1 MPRIVVPVTDSMKK
15 SVWGPLDEMGLL
27 LDLERLPGERNH
39 EYRERLFRVFTRR
52 TDSTYQGLLN
62 GITYELGLEFDDVLT
77 LTFTGSSD
85 LQPRAIVQ
93 DGILTLYSDY
103 TDDDNYVIIQIQ
115 SEPQLNL
122 RQEDANEL
130 AELIPLINGTGVFS
144 AALVEDPPPVEWSY
158 CLVNF
163 DTNVWI
169 NDEVVPSSTR
179 FTLAHTLINDGMF
192 FFGERKVFQT
202 LQTSESALSNPG
214 DFYVNLTTGEVVT
227 TSIPSGEGTV
237 RYQYRDLPKTLEASP
252 VSLGYIGSRDLQR
265 YFFTQLEVRLFD
277 SPLERFI
284 NNIPNEE
291 GVDIINELFRAS
303 KNYWG
308 K

>member
-1 MPRIVVPVTDSMKK
+1 MQK

-27 LDLERLPGERNH
+27 LDLKRLPGERNH

-52 TDSTYQGLLN
+52 TDSTYDGLLN
-62 GITYELGLEFDDVLT
+62 GITYELGLEFEDVLT
-77 LTFTGSSD
+77 LSFAGSSD
-85 LQPRAIVQ
+85 LQPRVTVQ

-103 TDDDNYVIIQIQ
+103 TDDEDYEIVQVDNA
-115 SEPQLNL
+115 PQLNL
-122 RQEDANEL
+122 RKETANEL
-130 AELIPLINGTGVFS
+130 SELIALINATGVFS
-144 AALVEDPPPVEWSY
+144 LALIEDPPSVNWSY

-163 DTNVWI
+163 DTNVWV
-169 NDEVVPSSTR
+169 NDETIPSSTR
-179 FTLAHTLINDGMF
+179 FTLEHAPINDGMF
-192 FFGERKVFQT
+192 FFGERKIFKT
-202 LQTSESALSNPG
+202 LRATEEALVSPG
-214 DFYVNLTTGEVVT
+214 DFYVNLTTGEIVT
-227 TSIPSGEGTV
+227 TSLPSGDGTV

-252 VSLGYIGSRDLQR
+252 VSLGYIGSRELQR

-277 SPLERFI
+277 TPLERFI

>member
-1 MPRIVVPVTDSMKK
+1 MAKIVIPVTDDSKK
-15 SVWGPLDEMGLL
+15 SVWGPLDEIGLL
-27 LDLERLPGERNH
+27 LDLKRLPGERNH
-39 EYRERLFRVFTRR
+39 DYRTRLFRVFTRR

-62 GITYELGLEFDDVLT
+62 GITYELGLGFDDVLI

-85 LQPRAIVQ
+85 LQPRVMVE

-103 TDDDNYVIIQIQ
+103 VDDDNFTLIQINN
-115 SEPQLNL
+115 EPQLNL
-122 RQEDANEL
+122 REEGANEL
-130 AELIPLINGTGVFS
+130 SELITLINSTGSFT
-144 AALVEDPPPVEWSY
+144 AALVDDPPPVKWSY

-169 NDEVVPSSTR
+169 SDETIPSSTR
-179 FTLAHTLINDGMF
+179 FTLEFPLINDGMF
-192 FFGERKVFQT
+192 FFGERKVFKR
-202 LQTSESALSNPG
+202 LRISEDAMSQPG
-214 DFYVNLTTGEVVT
+214 DFYIDIATGEVTT
-227 TSIPSGEGTV
+227 TSLPSGEGTV

-252 VSLGYIGSRDLQR
+252 IALGYIGSRELQR

-277 SPLERFI
+277 TPLERYI
-284 NNIPNEE
+284 NNIPNDQ
-291 GVDIINELFRAS
+291 GVEIINELFRVS

>member
-1 MPRIVVPVTDSMKK
+1 MQK

-27 LDLERLPGERNH
+27 LDLKRLPGERNH

-52 TDSTYQGLLN
+52 TDSTYDGLLN
-62 GITYELGLEFDDVLT
+62 GITYELGLEFEDVLT
-77 LTFTGSSD
+77 LSFAGSSD
-85 LQPRAIVQ
+85 LQPRVTVQ

-103 TDDDNYVIIQIQ
+103 TDDEDYEIVQVDNA
-115 SEPQLNL
+115 PQLNL
-122 RQEDANEL
+122 RKETANEL
-130 AELIPLINGTGVFS
+130 SELIALINATGVFS
-144 AALVEDPPPVEWSY
+144 LALIEDPPSVNWSY

-163 DTNVWI
+163 DTNVWV
-169 NDEVVPSSTR
+169 NDETIPSSTR
-179 FTLAHTLINDGMF
+179 FTLEHAPINDGMF
-192 FFGERKVFQT
+192 FFGERKIFKT
-202 LQTSESALSNPG
+202 LRATEEALVSPG
-214 DFYVNLTTGEVVT
+214 DFYVNLTTGEIVT
-227 TSIPSGEGTV
+227 TSLPSGDGTV

-252 VSLGYIGSRDLQR
+252 VSLGYIGSRELQR

-277 SPLERFI
+277 TPLERFI
-284 NNIPNEE
+284 NNIPNVE

>member
-1 MPRIVVPVTDSMKK
+1 MRIVVPVTDNMKK
-15 SVWGPLDEMGLL
+15 SVWGPLDEMGLF

-77 LTFTGSSD
+77 LSFTGSSD
-85 LQPRAIVQ
+85 NQPRVTVK
-93 DGILTLYSDY
+93 DGILTFYSDY
-103 TDDDNYVIIQIQ
+103 TDDETYTIVQVDN
-115 SEPQLNL
+115 EPQLNL
-122 RQEDANEL
+122 RKEAANEL
-130 AELIPLINGTGVFS
+130 SELITLINNTGEFS

-163 DTNVWI
+163 DTNVWV
-169 NDEVVPSSTR
+169 NDETIPSSTR
-179 FTLAHTLINDGMF
+179 FTLENVPLNEGMF
-192 FFGERKVFQT
+192 FFGERKIFKVLRAT
-202 LQTSESALSNPG
+202 ENDLSQPG
-214 DFYVNLTTGEVVT
+214 DFYVNTTTGEVVT
-227 TSIPSGEGTV
+227 TSLPSGDGTV

-252 VSLGYIGSRDLQR
+252 VSLGYIGSRELQR
-265 YFFTQLEVRLFD
+265 YFFTQLEVKLFD
-277 SPLERFI
+277 TPLERYI

>member
-1 MPRIVVPVTDSMKK
+1 MARIVVPVTDTMKQ
-15 SVWGPLDEMGLL
+15 SVWGPLDEIGLL
-27 LDLERLPGERNH
+27 LDLKRLPGERNH

-52 TDSTYQGLLN
+52 TDSTYHGLLN
-62 GITYELGLEFDDVLT
+62 GITYELGLAFEDVLT
-77 LTFTGSSD
+77 LSFTGSSSN
-85 LQPRAIVQ
+85 QPRATVQ

-103 TDDDNYVIIQIQ
+103 TDDGDYTIVQLDN
-115 SEPQLNL
+115 EPQLNL
-122 RQEDANEL
+122 RKDGANEL
-130 AELIPLINGTGVFS
+130 SELVALINSTADFS
-144 AALVEDPPPVEWSY
+144 ASLVEDPPPINWSY

-169 NDEVVPSSTR
+169 NDETIPSSTR
-179 FTLAHTLINDGMF
+179 FTLENAPINDGMF
-192 FFGERKVFQT
+192 FFGERKVFKT
-202 LQTSESALSNPG
+202 LRTTESALTQPG
-214 DFYVNLTTGEVVT
+214 DFYINITTGEVVT
-227 TSIPSGEGTV
+227 TSLPSGEGTV

-252 VSLGYIGSRDLQR
+252 ISIGYIGSRELQR
-265 YFFTQLEVRLFD
+265 YFFTQLEVKLFD
-277 SPLERFI
+277 TPLERFI